1 MIRSTHAGPRP
12 TARGAGVS
20 PLTHLIAP
28 EALTFQPQHLMAGTE
43 WRRLYMVT
51 AFPPSVEA
59 GWLAR
64 AANLPGVTLALHAVP
79 QDAGEIVMALNRRI
93 GAVAGQLA
101 AGAGG
106 GALVAQRLAQEGE
119 DALALLRQI
128 DAEQQGVYQ
137 TGVILMLSAPNP
149 EEGLRRAKRL
159 EATLGAAGMRVRP
172 VVYHQEAGLSAA
184 GPYGIFPDALRG
196 AHVWPSATV
205 AASWPFG
212 ASGINHGSGIVLGHD
227 GEGGLVLINRWV
239 PPADS
244 GITNPNWTILAGSGA
259 GKSHA
264 TKLMILREWAQ
275 GATVIVIDPEREY
288 RQLCQALGGAWINAG
303 GGTHRINPL
312 QAPPLPADTDSE
324 DDAAA
329 HGLTALGQ
337 HLQRVRMVLSLYLP
351 QLTPMQGA
359 VLGRAL
365 RATYEQAGIGVD
377 ADPAAVPNARWPH
390 IGHVYAVLQGQDDP
404 DSQSLA
410 ALLEEAAQGADAPL
424 WVGPSTPTPDSDLV
438 VIDIHDL
445 ENAPDATQRAQ
456 YANLLGFAWDL
467 VRRDRTE
474 RVVLVV
480 DEAWMLI
487 DPRAP
492 EALSFLK
499 RMAKRI
505 RKYAGSLNVVTQ
517 NAVDFLAPEV
527 AREGEPVLANASTKL
542 LLRQEAKDLPTV
554 ASLFTLSDSEQDR
567 LANAQVGEGLLIAG
581 NQRVW
586 VKVATAPHE
595 SLVMYGSG
603 R

>member
-1 MIRSTHAGPRP
+1 VTASQTATRQKAGSV
-12 TARGAGVS
+12 VS
-20 PLTHLIAP
+20 PLAHLIAP
-28 EALTFQPQHLMAGTE
+28 EALDFQPQHLTAGTE
-43 WRRLYMVT
+43 WRRLYMVS

-59 GWLAR
+59 GWLTR

-79 QDAGEIVMALNRRI
+79 QDAGEIVLALNRRI

-106 GALVAQRLAQEGE
+106 GALTAQRLTQEAE
-119 DALALLRQI
+119 DAQTLLRQI

-137 TGVILMLSAPNP
+137 TGVVLMLSAPTP

-159 EATLGAAGMRVRP
+159 EALLGAAGMRARP
-172 VVYHQEAGLSAA
+172 LVYRQEEGLKAA
-184 GPYGIFPDALRG
+184 GPYGLWPDPLRG
-196 AHVWPSATV
+196 AQIWPSATV

-212 ASGINHGSGIVLGHD
+212 TAGITHGSGIVLGHD
-227 GEGGLVLINRWV
+227 SDEGLVLLDRWE
-239 PPADS
+239 PPVDS

-264 TKLMILREWAQ
+264 TKLMVLREWAQ
-275 GATVIVIDPEREY
+275 GAKVIVIDPEREY
-288 RQLCQALGGAWINAG
+288 RQLCQALGGGWVNAG

-324 DDAAA
+324 DDAAE

-337 HLQRVRMVLSLYLP
+337 HLQRVRMTLGLYLP
-351 QLTPMQGA
+351 HLTPMQSA

-365 RATYEQAGIGVD
+365 RTTYEQAGIGLD
-377 ADPAAVPNARWPH
+377 ADPAAVPNDRWPH
-390 IGHVYAVLQGQDDP
+390 IGHLYDTLKAQVDG

-410 ALLEEAAQGADAPL
+410 ALLEEAAPGADAPL
-424 WVGPSTPTPDSDLV
+424 WAGPSTPTPDSDLV

-505 RKYAGSLNVVTQ
+505 RKYGGSLNVVTQ

-554 ASLFTLSDSEQDR
+554 TALFGLSDAEQDR

-586 VKVATAPHE
+586 CQIATAPHE
-595 SLVMYGSG
+595 SLLIYGSG